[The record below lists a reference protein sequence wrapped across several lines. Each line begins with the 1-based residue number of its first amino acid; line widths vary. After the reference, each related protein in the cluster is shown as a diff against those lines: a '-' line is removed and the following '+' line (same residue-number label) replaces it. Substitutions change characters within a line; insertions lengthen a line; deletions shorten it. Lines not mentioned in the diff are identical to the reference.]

1 MTAKYTE
8 SQITELRQYAE
19 FYQLSSLNEAIDYCT
34 KCHFCGKKTNIEIH
48 THCHNYCGINCAN
61 MSKDFNY
68 CCFTGESCKICTCKS
83 KSQYTIDQCN
93 KQKEF
98 KRDDSPI
105 TFETKIWSKTI
116 STGKTATISHIVKY
130 KSSTFIVE
138 HDDDEYK
145 IFIKHLGEVLNSYT
159 EIHNKS
165 LYTQEELNEIERI
178 IETPHGWIETY
189 YEIYD
194 PLSIDKSQN

>member
-1 MTAKYTE
+1 MTTKYTE

-48 THCHNYCGINCAN
+48 THCHNYCGINCAD

-68 CCFTGESCKICTCKS
+68 CCFKGESCKICICKS
-83 KSQYTIDQCN
+83 KLLMSRYTIE
-93 KQKEF
+93 QKEF

-138 HDDDEYK
+138 HDDDQYK
-145 IFIKHLGEVLNSYT
+145 ISIKHLGEVLNSYT

-194 PLSIDKSQN
+194 PLSIDKLQN

>member
-1 MTAKYTE
+1 MY
-8 SQITELRQYAE
+8 R
-19 FYQLSSLNEAIDYCT
+19 
-34 KCHFCGKKTNIEIH
+34 
-48 THCHNYCGINCAN
+48 
-61 MSKDFNY
+61 
-68 CCFTGESCKICTCKS
+68 
-83 KSQYTIDQCN
+83 YTIE
-93 KQKEF
+93 QKEF

-138 HDDDEYK
+138 HDDDQYK
-145 IFIKHLGEVLNSYT
+145 ISIKHLGEVLNSYT

-194 PLSIDKSQN
+194 PLSIDKLQN